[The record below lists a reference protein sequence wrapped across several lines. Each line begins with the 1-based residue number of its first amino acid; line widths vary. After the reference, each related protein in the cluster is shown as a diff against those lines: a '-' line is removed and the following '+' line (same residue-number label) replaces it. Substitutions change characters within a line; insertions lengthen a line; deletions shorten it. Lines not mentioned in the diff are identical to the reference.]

1 MPMRTYSR
9 MLTSLAAAVLGCWLA
24 LVVPEAGAEGE
35 AADSLPRHALE
46 IRALTEPEAVLGLL
60 PAELDRASKAGDARE
75 QALLHLAHA
84 NACRVMADWH
94 CQHMAGG
101 AAAAAAREADDPI
114 LEIRSLIAQ
123 ARGLIAL
130 HDFTR
135 GEQLLGAAQALLAET
150 PSPDLSADVFLAYSS
165 LSEFIGKHESGL
177 RYAGLGL
184 DALGQIPAPSV
195 RTRLLRNQARAQ
207 TRLGQMAEARQSL
220 VAAQAAAQALV
231 DPKLHAELAL
241 ETARVA
247 RLTGDIAEQVRM
259 GDRILALGTQV
270 QNSQLGGLGE
280 EVLGLAALDAGD
292 RDGARKHLQT
302 AAEAFRTLG
311 LDRDELRVT
320 RQLLDRLIEDAANPT
335 TWRSLAQRFLA
346 LEREIAQSDR
356 AKAAD
361 DYEARLK
368 YAQQETEVLRLASE
382 AELARQR
389 SEALAQSHRLTR
401 WLMMSALIT
410 LLVLG
415 FFFVLQRR
423 SNRKLEA
430 ALAARRESEAKATDL
445 LRLSKGM
452 VFLHDLRGELV
463 MVNLATAEALGT
475 LPEQLVG
482 RALGEFLAD
491 SSRAEFEAY
500 LKRLSQS
507 QQDEGTLVVRN
518 PDSGERLWRYS
529 SRLSETRGYAIG
541 HAVDI
546 TDQAREAEALR
557 AENLRDALTQAY
569 NRRYLPLFEREHGGS
584 GWAVINVDLDQFKLI
599 NDTQG
604 HDAGDQ
610 VLIAMTRYLQQQ
622 VREGDAV
629 VRSGG
634 DEFIM
639 LLASND
645 EARVQGL
652 LARLRG
658 CMAQAPC
665 RYSLGHALRQRNEP
679 LGDTLARADSEMY
692 ALRRAAREGHS

>member
-1 MPMRTYSR
+1 MALVDSAFG
-9 MLTSLAAAVLGCWLA
+9 LAAETSDG
-24 LVVPEAGAEGE
+24 
-35 AADSLPRHALE
+35 LPRHDLE
-46 IRALTEPEAVLGLL
+46 IRALTEPEAVLAQL
-60 PAELDRASKAGDARE
+60 PAAIDSATAADDQREL
-75 QALLHLAHA
+75 ALLHLARA
-84 NACRVMADWH
+84 NACRVIADWQ
-94 CQHMAGG
+94 CQREAG
-101 AAAAAAREADDPI
+101 AAAAAASEGANDPI
-114 LEIRSLIAQ
+114 LQVRGLIAQ
-123 ARGLIAL
+123 ARGYIAL
-130 HDFTR
+130 QDYTR
-135 GEQLLGAAQALLAET
+135 GEQLLGNAQALLAVT
-150 PSPDLSADVFLAYSS
+150 PSPELLADVFLAYSS

-184 DALGQIPAPSV
+184 EALGDRPALGM

-207 TRLGQMAEARQSL
+207 TRLGQLAAARQSL
-220 VAAQAAAQALV
+220 HEAQRVAQELV

-247 RLTGDIAEQVRM
+247 RLAGDIAEQVRM
-259 GDRILALGTQV
+259 GDRILELGTQV

-280 EVLGLAALDAGD
+280 EVLGLAALDAGNRD
-292 RDGARKHLQT
+292 RARQHLQ
-302 AAEAFRTLG
+302 AAAAAFRALG

-335 TWRSLAQRFLA
+335 IWRSLAQRFLT
-346 LEREIAQSDR
+346 LEREIALTDR

-361 DYEARLK
+361 DFEARLK
-368 YAQQETEVLRLASE
+368 YAQQELQVVRLENE
-382 AELARQR
+382 ATLERERAQ
-389 SEALAQSHRLTR
+389 ALAEGHRLTR
-401 WLMMSALIT
+401 WLMISAMVT
-410 LLVLG
+410 LVVLG
-415 FFFVLQRR
+415 FFFVQQRR
-423 SNRKLEA
+423 SNRQLEA

-463 MVNLATAEALGT
+463 MVNLATAEALGS

-491 SSRAEFEAY
+491 TSRGEYEAY
-500 LKRLSQS
+500 LQRLAQQ

-518 PDSGERLWRYS
+518 AAAGERLWRYS
-529 SRLSETRGYAIG
+529 SRLSETRGFAIG

-569 NRRYLPLFEREHGGS
+569 NRRYLPRFEREMGER

-599 NDTQG
+599 NDTHG
-604 HDAGDQ
+604 HDEGDR
-610 VLIAMTRYLQQQ
+610 VLVAMTRYLEQQ
-622 VREGDAV
+622 VRAGDAV

-634 DEFIM
+634 DEFIL
-639 LLASND
+639 LLADGD

-652 LARLRG
+652 LARLRAN
-658 CMAQAPC
+658 MAQAPC
-665 RYSLGHALRQRNEP
+665 RYSLGHALRQRSEP

-692 ALRRAAREGHS
+692 ALRRAAREGRK